1 MNVSHERT
9 RSLWMD
15 VTVAVA
21 PRLDRNESA
30 DVAIVGSGIAGLSVA
45 YELAARGATVVVLDR
60 ADIGTGM
67 TARTTAHLASAF
79 DDGYAELIKSHGR
92 DGARLVYRSQAAAID
107 RIEAIQAAEPIEC
120 DFARLDGH
128 LVLAPGTPASTL
140 DAEFSAATEAGV
152 PVADER
158 EQTPIHAKSLV
169 RSLRF
174 PDQARV
180 HPLKYLSGL
189 AGAVARQGGRLYS
202 GSPVETV
209 EETKEGVTL
218 TTSTGHE
225 VRTAHVVLATNSPI
239 VNRLA
244 VHAKQA
250 PYRTY
255 AIAAPLA
262 RAHLPDALY
271 WDTHD
276 PYHYVRLQPGPDEQ
290 DFVIVGGEDHKAGAA
305 NDGERRF
312 TALEHWVRDR
322 LPKLGKVTHR
332 WSGQVM
338 EPFDGVGFIGRNP
351 GQSRVLIA
359 TGDSGQGI
367 TGGALAG
374 LILADLIGGAENPW
388 AEIYDPARKPLRALG
403 EFVSENTT
411 AVRSFAQ
418 YLLPGEIASLGRLK
432 SGEGGILRSGLRKVA
447 ACRDLSGQLH
457 LRSAACP
464 HAGCVVA
471 WNSLEQCWDCPCHGS
486 QFAPDGSVLN
496 GPSFGPLAPVEG
508 VSQDA
513 AE

>member
-1 MNVSHERT
+1 MNVSDERT

-15 VTVAVA
+15 VTVAAA
-21 PRLDRNESA
+21 PRVDRNETA
-30 DVAIVGSGIAGLSVA
+30 DVAVVGSGIAGLSVA
-45 YELAARGATVVVLDR
+45 YELAQRGAAVVVLDR

-79 DDGYAELIKSHGR
+79 DDGYAELMKSHGR
-92 DGARLVYRSQAAAID
+92 DVARLVYRSQAAAID
-107 RIEAIQAAEPIEC
+107 RIETIQAAEGIGC
-120 DFARLDGH
+120 DFARLDGY
-128 LVLAPGTPASTL
+128 LVLASGTPASAL
-140 DAEFSAATEAGV
+140 DAELAAATDAGV
-152 PVADER
+152 PVTDER

-174 PDQARV
+174 ANQARV

-189 AGAVARQGGRLYS
+189 AGPIVRQGGRLYAH
-202 GSPVETV
+202 SPVENI
-209 EETKEGVTL
+209 EETKDGVML
-218 TTSTGHE
+218 TTSGGHE
-225 VRTAHVVLATNSPI
+225 VRAGHAVLATNSPI

-255 AIAAPLA
+255 AIAAPLG
-262 RAHLPDALY
+262 RGRLPDALY

-276 PYHYVRLQPGPDEQ
+276 PYHYVRLQPGPEEQ
-290 DFVIVGGEDHKAGAA
+290 DLVIVGGEDHKSGAA
-305 NDGERRF
+305 DDGERRF
-312 TALEHWVRDR
+312 GALERWIRDR
-322 LPKLGKVTHR
+322 LPKLGKLTHR

-338 EPFDGVGFIGRNP
+338 EPIDGIGFIGRNP
-351 GQSRVLIA
+351 GQSRVFVA

-374 LILADLIGGAENPW
+374 LILADLITGRENPW
-388 AEIYDPARKPLRALG
+388 ADIYDPARKPLRKLG

-411 AVRSFAQ
+411 ALRSFAQ
-418 YLLPGEIASLGRLK
+418 YLLPGEISSLGSLK
-432 SGEGGILRSGLRKVA
+432 PGEGGILRSGLRKVA
-447 ACRDLSGQLH
+447 ACRDASGQLH
-457 LRSAACP
+457 LSSAACP
-464 HAGCVVA
+464 HAGCVVV

-496 GPSFGPLAPVEG
+496 GPSFGPLAPAEG

>member
-1 MNVSHERT
+1 MNVAHERT
-9 RSLWMD
+9 RSPWMD
-15 VTVAVA
+15 VTVAAA
-21 PRLDRNESA
+21 PRLDHKETA
-30 DVAIVGSGIAGLSVA
+30 DVAVVGSGIAGLSVA
-45 YELAARGATVVVLDR
+45 YELAVRGAAVVVLDR

-79 DDGYAELIKSHGR
+79 DNGYAELIKTHGR
-92 DGARLVYRSQAAAID
+92 EAARLVYRSQAAAID
-107 RIEAIQAAEPIEC
+107 RIEAIQAGEAIEC
-120 DFARLDGH
+120 DFARLDGC
-128 LVLAPGTPASTL
+128 LVLAPGTPADVL
-140 DAEFSAATEAGV
+140 DAELAAATEAGV

-158 EQTPIHAKSLV
+158 ERTPIHAKNLV

-174 PDQARV
+174 ANQARI

-189 AGAVARQGGRLYS
+189 AGAVARLGGRLYA
-202 GSPVETV
+202 GTPVETV
-209 EETKEGVTL
+209 EESKDG
-218 TTSTGHE
+218 
-225 VRTAHVVLATNSPI
+225 VVLATSGGHAVHAKHAVLATNAPI

-255 AIAAPLA
+255 AIAARIA
-262 RAHLPDALY
+262 RDRLPDALY
-271 WDTHD
+271 WDTHE
-276 PYHYVRLQPGPDEQ
+276 PYHYVRLQPGPDEH
-290 DFVIVGGEDHKAGAA
+290 DLVIVGGEDHKSGAA
-305 NDGERRF
+305 DDGARRF
-312 TALEHWVRDR
+312 DALESWIRSR

-338 EPFDGVGFIGRNP
+338 EPVDGIGFIGRNP

-374 LILADLIGGAENPW
+374 LILADLVAGADNPW
-388 AEIYDPARKPLRALG
+388 AKLYDPARKPLRKLG
-403 EFVSENTT
+403 DLVSENTT
-411 AVRSFAQ
+411 AARSFAQ
-418 YLLPGEIASLGRLK
+418 YLLPGEIASADRLK
-432 SGEGGILRSGLRKVA
+432 PGEGGILRSGLHRIA
-447 ACRDLSGQLH
+447 ACRDQSGRLH

-464 HAGCVVA
+464 HAGCVVV

-496 GPSFGPLAPVEG
+496 GPSFAPLAPAQG
-508 VSQDA
+508 SAADA

>member
-1 MNVSHERT
+1 MKVSHERT

-15 VTVAVA
+15 VTVAAA
-21 PRLDRNESA
+21 PTLDRDETA
-30 DVAIVGSGIAGLSVA
+30 DVAVVGSGIAGLSVA
-45 YELAARGATVVVLDR
+45 YELAAGGAQVVVLDR
-60 ADIGTGM
+60 GDIGAGM

-79 DDGYAELIKSHGR
+79 DDGYAELIKTHGR
-92 DGARLVYRSQAAAID
+92 DVARLVYRSQAAAIN
-107 RIEAIQAAEPIEC
+107 RIEAIQAAELIGC
-120 DFARLDGH
+120 DFTRVDGY
-128 LVLAPGTPASTL
+128 LVLAPGTPAQAL
-140 DAEFSAATEAGV
+140 DAELSAATDAGV
-152 PVADER
+152 PVTDER
-158 EQTPIHAKSLV
+158 EQTPIHAKNLV

-174 PDQARV
+174 ANQARV

-189 AGAVARQGGRLYS
+189 AGAFTRRGGRLYA
-202 GSPVETV
+202 GTPVENI
-209 EETKEGVTL
+209 EENKDGVVL
-218 TTSTGHE
+218 TTSAGHR
-225 VRTAHVVLATNSPI
+225 VRAKHVVLATNSPI

-262 RAHLPDALY
+262 RGRLADALY

-276 PYHYVRLQPGPDEQ
+276 PYHYVRLQPGPDEH
-290 DFVIVGGEDHKAGAA
+290 DFVIVGGEDHKSGAA

-312 TALEHWVRDR
+312 AALEHWARDR
-322 LPKLGKVTHR
+322 LPKLGKVSHR

-338 EPFDGVGFIGRNP
+338 EPIDGIGFIGRNP
-351 GQSRVLIA
+351 GQSRVFIA

-374 LILADLIGGAENPW
+374 LILADLVAGAKNPW
-388 AEIYDPARKPLRALG
+388 AEVYDPARKPLRALG
-403 EFVSENTT
+403 EFVIENAT

-418 YLLPGEIASLGRLK
+418 YLLPGEIASVGSLK
-432 SGEGGILRSGLRKVA
+432 PGEGGILRSGLRRVA
-447 ACRDLSGQLH
+447 ACRDLAGQLH
-457 LRSAACP
+457 LHSAACP

-508 VSQDA
+508 VADA